1 MNEQC
6 SNLHNDTYKS
16 QVTILEKQID
26 ILTTMNGNQ
35 DILIMKL
42 ADELIKTKRIVGVS
56 SFLTG
61 IATAL
66 SIAGILVTIVC
77 R

>member
-1 MNEQC
+1 MNEYC
-6 SNLHNDTYKS
+6 SNLHNDIYKS
-16 QVTILEKQID
+16 QFTILEKQIN

-35 DILIMKL
+35 DILIVKL
-42 ADELIKTKRIVGVS
+42 TDELIKTKRKVRVF

-77 R
+77 K

>member
-6 SNLHNDTYKS
+6 SNLHNDAYES

-26 ILTTMNGNQ
+26 ILHTMNGNQ

>member
-1 MNEQC
+1 MNENC
-6 SNLHNDTYKS
+6 SDVYNITCKS
-16 QVTILEKQID
+16 QFTILQKQID

-35 DILIMKL
+35 DILIVKL
-42 ADELIKTKRIVGVS
+42 TDELIKTKREVKLSI
-56 SFLTG
+56 FLTVV
-61 IATAL
+61 ATAL